1 MLYTLLYQP
10 NVRALVLI
18 GSSGPKHQT
27 AKPPEN
33 IGLSSMERFMVET
46 VWLTPFDVVD
56 ELKNIH
62 VPTLILAGGK
72 DPRLEVARL
81 MHSNIPASTLKVIE
95 GYGHEMTVDSV
106 KLCVDEIPYWL
117 EKI

>member
-1 MLYTLLYQP
+1 
-10 NVRALVLI
+10 
-18 GSSGPKHQT
+18 
-27 AKPPEN
+27 
-33 IGLSSMERFMVET
+33 MVET